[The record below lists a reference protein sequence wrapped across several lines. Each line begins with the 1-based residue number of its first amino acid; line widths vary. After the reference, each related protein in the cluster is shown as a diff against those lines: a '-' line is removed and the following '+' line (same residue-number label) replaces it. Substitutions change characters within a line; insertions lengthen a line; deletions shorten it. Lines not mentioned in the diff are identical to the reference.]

1 MKRIAVALVA
11 MALMAFLGA
20 CSKKSESGVS
30 GTSATAGAPATA
42 ATPAKS
48 SEVKIVATEHQFSPK
63 EVTVTAGPTKFLIK
77 NEGKIEHE
85 FEIFKGTELGGHDD
99 LIDEVED
106 IAPGITRELKVD
118 LKPGTYAFACMLPGH
133 SEQGQR
139 GILTV
144 T

>member
-1 MKRIAVALVA
+1 MKKVAG
-11 MALMAFLGA
+11 ALTALALATFLGA
-20 CSKKSESGVS
+20 CAEKPESGVS
-30 GTSATAGAPATA
+30 GTSATAGASATA
-42 ATPAKS
+42 AKS
-48 SEVKIVATEHQFSPK
+48 SVVKIIATEYQFTPH

-77 NEGKIEHE
+77 NDGKIEHE
-85 FEIFKGTELGGHDD
+85 FEIFRGTELGGHAD

-106 IAPGITRELKVD
+106 IAPGMTRELKVD
-118 LKPGTYAFACMLPGH
+118 LQPGTYAFACMLPGH

>member
-1 MKRIAVALVA
+1 MKKIAITLVAL
-11 MALMAFLGA
+11 ALMALLGA
-20 CSKKSESGVS
+20 CTKKSESGVS

-42 ATPAKS
+42 AKS
-48 SEVKIVATEHQFSPK
+48 SDIKIVATDYEFAPTD
-63 EVTVTAGPTKFLIK
+63 VTVTAGPTKFQIK
-77 NEGKIEHE
+77 NEGKVEHE
-85 FEIFKGTELGGHDD
+85 FEIFKGTKLGGHDD
-99 LIDEVED
+99 LIDEIED
-106 IAPGITRELKVD
+106 IAPGMTRELKVD